1 MPLSGRRMGE
11 TCPLAMESERRQS
24 QLVVSLLPAVALVLL
39 AASGLV
45 LASSW
50 VIDYPTPVPVVAAVV
65 ALVAAITVAVSGW
78 RQARRTGLDYIGS
91 LAVSMKGLGR
101 FARDF
106 L

>member
-1 MPLSGRRMGE
+1 
-11 TCPLAMESERRQS
+11 MESERRRS
-24 QLVVSLLPAVALVLL
+24 QLIVSVLPALALVLL

-50 VIDYPTPVPVVAAVV
+50 FIDYPTLVLGVAGAV

-78 RQARRTGLDYIGS
+78 REARRTGVSYLGS
-91 LAVSMKGLGR
+91 FAASMKRLGR

-106 L
+106 F